1 MIDAMKC
8 EKMND
13 HNIII
18 AIGVTSKKRK
28 MRRHIATSW
37 PSSLLLLL
45 GISSGASTCSSF
57 TSSSSPRRVVE
68 YPVTRQQQSRGGV
81 LRNNV
86 VLPLAVTFSTTTAS
100 TTTESASSASSTS
113 STLPDL
119 YPKFA
124 TILSSRGYVSPTP
137 IQRSSALLARE
148 GENLLLI
155 AATGS
160 GKTLAYFLP
169 ALSRACDGGDG
180 EDGNDEGRKRRRTVL
195 IVAPTR
201 ELSAQLA
208 RDASLLLPDDD
219 DGTILSRV
227 VLAVRGIPPPTPAQL
242 GRATVL
248 IGTPNE
254 LHAVLTRISGAQSF
268 LAGDTL
274 SGVILDE
281 VDVLLPP
288 PPKGLRTSFD
298 VNKND
303 AQQER
308 KKLEQRR
315 KLRAAQR
322 RGVEFHGGSSSNKGK
337 SLDSA
342 DNTSNGQVLTPTER
356 LLRLI
361 ASSRHVVA
369 GTTGDRIPLQV
380 LAGSATASRAALD
393 RLNRAL
399 RAAAMEGGV
408 IGAEGIE
415 GVWGGR
421 MQVCRPDDDDDVDVQ
436 MSSSPADDSNPAA
449 STAEATHTIRAVTVP
464 SVVDHRYVFMSKDTV
479 TSSHD
484 ILANVAKIARLK
496 SPETSLVFICGEF
509 SRSLSKEKEREVP
522 KVVGKTSQARRN
534 NAKKGRVLAA
544 SPKKTESSSAP
555 GGPGPLSVR
564 RACSILQSM
573 GVDAHP
579 MHVVLGLEPNAGE
592 DGTMMGGEE
601 EEEEED
607 GPSEV
612 ELPPVLV
619 TFEGSARG
627 LHFDAVDYV
636 FVVGR
641 PTSAASYLHLAGRVG
656 RAMPSSRDNTEG
668 SGEVE
673 VRPGTIVSFCSKG
686 RVGELQKWTS
696 QVGATG
702 LEEIVL

>member
-1 MIDAMKC
+1 MKC

-169 ALSRACDGGDG
+169 ALSRACDGGGDG
-180 EDGNDEGRKRRRTVL
+180 EDGNDGGRKRGRTVL

-219 DGTILSRV
+219 GDGAIPSRV

-288 PPKGLRTSFD
+288 PP
-298 VNKND
+298 
-303 AQQER
+303 
-308 KKLEQRR
+308 
-315 KLRAAQR
+315 
-322 RGVEFHGGSSSNKGK
+322 RGC
-337 SLDSA
+337 A
-342 DNTSNGQVLTPTER
+342 PR
-356 LLRLI
+356 
-361 ASSRHVVA
+361 
-369 GTTGDRIPLQV
+369 
-380 LAGSATASRAALD
+380 
-393 RLNRAL
+393 
-399 RAAAMEGGV
+399 
-408 IGAEGIE
+408 
-415 GVWGGR
+415 
-421 MQVCRPDDDDDVDVQ
+421 
-436 MSSSPADDSNPAA
+436 
-449 STAEATHTIRAVTVP
+449 ST
-464 SVVDHRYVFMSKDTV
+464 
-479 TSSHD
+479 
-484 ILANVAKIARLK
+484 
-496 SPETSLVFICGEF
+496 
-509 SRSLSKEKEREVP
+509 
-522 KVVGKTSQARRN
+522 
-534 NAKKGRVLAA
+534 
-544 SPKKTESSSAP
+544 
-555 GGPGPLSVR
+555 
-564 RACSILQSM
+564 
-573 GVDAHP
+573 
-579 MHVVLGLEPNAGE
+579 
-592 DGTMMGGEE
+592 
-601 EEEEED
+601 
-607 GPSEV
+607 
-612 ELPPVLV
+612 
-619 TFEGSARG
+619 
-627 LHFDAVDYV
+627 
-636 FVVGR
+636 
-641 PTSAASYLHLAGRVG
+641 
-656 RAMPSSRDNTEG
+656 
-668 SGEVE
+668 
-673 VRPGTIVSFCSKG
+673 
-686 RVGELQKWTS
+686 
-696 QVGATG
+696 
-702 LEEIVL
+702 